1 MAPGPVRHLVSQV
14 TETTGGAPTGSRRTL
29 LMPHAQLVTVT
40 PAESSQK
47 LLQFL
52 ERRLGGAVPR
62 SAVQRWIRK
71 GQVRV
76 DKGRAK
82 PFDRVA
88 AGQTVRIPPYI
99 GGEEAPAAAGGPLE
113 FAYED
118 DRLLAIAKPAGLAV
132 HGGDGINDSV
142 AARLSTAFAKA
153 DFAPTLAHRLDRD
166 TSGLLLAARTYD
178 ALRDLNDRFASGRV
192 DKLYL
197 AWVLGCWPE
206 PGTILLEDRLE
217 KRGEPGREK
226 VEPGSGKAA
235 LAEVAC
241 LVRGEARSL
250 LAVRLLTGRTH
261 QIRVQLASR
270 GHPVAGDGKYGPPG
284 QRTAMRLHCFALRP
298 GELALTLA
306 PPWSG
311 PWTVPEDTMRAALKL
326 LDTERPP
333 VYSG

>member
-1 MAPGPVRHLVSQV
+1 
-14 TETTGGAPTGSRRTL
+14 
-29 LMPHAQLVTVT
+29 MPSVQLVIVT
-40 PAESSQK
+40 PAESGQK

-88 AGQTVRIPPYI
+88 AGQTVRIPPYV
-99 GGEEAPAAAGGPLE
+99 GESDAPAAPGGPLTILHR
-113 FAYED
+113 D
-118 DRLLAIAKPAGLAV
+118 DRLLVIAKPAGLAV
-132 HGGDGINDSV
+132 HGGDTIDDSV
-142 AARLSTAFAKA
+142 ASRLAAAFADA

-166 TSGLLLAARTYD
+166 TSGLLLAARTYE
-178 ALRDLNDRFASGRV
+178 ALRELNERFASGRV

-197 AWVLGCWPE
+197 AWVLGRWAE
-206 PGTILLEDRLE
+206 PGTVLLEDRLE
-217 KRGEPGREK
+217 KRGQPGSEK
-226 VEPGSGKAA
+226 VRPGAGKTA

-241 LVRGEARSL
+241 LVRGEERSL
-250 LAVRLLTGRTH
+250 LAVRLFTGRTH

-270 GHPVAGDGKYGPPG
+270 GHPVAGDGKYGLPG
-284 QRTAMRLHCFALRP
+284 RRTAMRLHCFALRP
-298 GELALTLA
+298 GERTLTL
-306 PPWSG
+306 PPSWSG
-311 PWTVPEDTMRAALKL
+311 PWTVPPEAMEAALAL
-326 LDTERPP
+326 LDSDRPP